1 MKIEDLDKRVRDIY
15 EDEVGVNTLREWI
28 LEIEN
33 ELDLRAKELD
43 SMTENEL
50 TEYIEWLEYLQEK

>member
-43 SMTENEL
+43 SMTEKEL